1 MVAPVDLR
9 EGFLA
14 LINRETAHAH
24 AGRPARIIVKINRL
38 VDTKIIRALY
48 EASQAG
54 VAIDLI
60 VRSICMLKPNVPGL
74 SENIN
79 VRSIVGRFLEHSRIY
94 YFANAGE
101 EDVFIGSADWM
112 PRNFDRRVEV
122 VTPINDKSLKKYLVD
137 QVLSA
142 YLRDNVKARRLLNDG
157 RYVPIQANPG
167 ETRLNSQEYFIG
179 T

>member
-1 MVAPVDLR
+1 
-9 EGFLA
+9 
-14 LINRETAHAH
+14 
-24 AGRPARIIVKINRL
+24 
-38 VDTKIIRALY
+38 
-48 EASQAG
+48 
-54 VAIDLI
+54 
-60 VRSICMLKPNVPGL
+60 
-74 SENIN
+74 
-79 VRSIVGRFLEHSRIY
+79 VGRFLEHSRIY

>member
-1 MVAPVDLR
+1 
-9 EGFLA
+9 
-14 LINRETAHAH
+14 
-24 AGRPARIIVKINRL
+24 VKINRL
-38 VDTKIIRALY
+38 VDAEIIRALY

-54 VAIDLI
+54 VPIALI
-60 VRSICMLKPNVPGL
+60 VRGTCMLKPNVPGL
-74 SENIN
+74 SETIE

-122 VTPINDKSLKKYLVD
+122 VTPISDKNLKKYLVD
-137 QVLSA
+137 EVLNT
-142 YLRDNVKARRLLNDG
+142 YLRDNVKARRLLSSG
-157 RYVPIQANPG
+157 SYVPIRTNPG
-167 ETRLNSQEYFIG
+167 ERWVNSQEYFIG